1 MTESLPSPVLDA
13 PRLELALEAA
23 KLGEFAWDLT
33 RSLLIVSPRMARITG
48 ISAGQY
54 STIDTDVFYDAV
66 HPDDRADVRAAIE
79 TAVNSSGHCDLDYRV
94 IRPDDGRTIW
104 IRATGSLERDDQGTP
119 RTICGLVRDISLR
132 KAAEDQRATLMA
144 ELDHRVK
151 NVLSAVQVLAQQ
163 TAKRT
168 PNIES
173 FLAHFSGRLKAMA
186 SANELLTAARWRG
199 AAISQLAEAE
209 LGGIA
214 PGQAHWTGP
223 DLFLTPRAAN
233 AIALALHE
241 LAINALKFGA
251 LSTDVGQVHLAWS
264 EDADGG
270 FSMTWI
276 ESGGPPVS
284 PDPRLGFGSTLL
296 RQVTGREV
304 NGKVDVAFRA
314 AGVRVRLQASPL
326 AVVERPLPQGGK
338 AARPIPD
345 KRPVEADL
353 SRLVGARVLVVEDA
367 VLLAMELETGL
378 VEVGA
383 IVVGPAY
390 ELDEAL
396 ALLDQS
402 IDVAVL
408 DANLNGRAVTP
419 VADALTAR
427 GIPFLFA
434 TGYGENGGAPWGFD
448 APIIRKPYDIG
459 DVAAAVSALL
469 KA

>member
-1 MTESLPSPVLDA
+1 MTDGLPSSILDA
-13 PRLELALEAA
+13 TRLELAMEAA
-23 KLGEFAWDLT
+23 KLGEFEWDLIHDRLT
-33 RSLLIVSPRMARITG
+33 ISPRMARITG
-48 ISAGQY
+48 IPAGQY
-54 STIDTDVFYDAV
+54 STLKTDVFYEAV
-66 HPDDRADVRAAIE
+66 HPDDRASLRDALEAAL
-79 TAVNSSGHCDLDYRV
+79 TTSGHYDLDCRV
-94 IRPDDGRTIW
+94 LRPDDARTIW
-104 IRATGSLERDDQGTP
+104 VRVTGNLERDNDGKALAV
-119 RTICGLVRDISLR
+119 CGLVRDVSPR

-163 TAKRT
+163 TARRT
-168 PNIES
+168 PNIET
-173 FLAHFSGRLKAMA
+173 FLARFSGRLKAMA

-214 PGQAHWTGP
+214 PGQAHWSGP

-241 LAINALKFGA
+241 LTINALKFGA
-251 LSTDVGQVHLAWS
+251 LSTEVGEVHLAWS
-264 EDADGG
+264 EDTDGG

-284 PDPRLGFGSTLL
+284 PEPRLGFGSTLL
-296 RQVTGREV
+296 RQVTGREL
-304 NGKVDVAFRA
+304 NGEVEVAFRA
-314 AGVRVRLQASPL
+314 SGVWVRLRASPL
-326 AVVERPLPQGGK
+326 TIVERPEPQASI
-338 AARPIPD
+338 AAGPTHERG
-345 KRPVEADL
+345 PVEADL
-353 SRLVGARVLVVEDA
+353 CRLVGARVLVVEDA
-367 VLLAMELETGL
+367 VLLALELETGL
-378 VEVGA
+378 TDAGA
-383 IVVGPAY
+383 TVIGPAY

-396 ALLDQS
+396 ALLDQT

-408 DANLNGRAVTP
+408 DANLNGRAVIP
-419 VADALTAR
+419 VAEALSAR

-469 KA
+469 TR